1 MNADQPQLT
10 NPSHPVA
17 SMQRSGI
24 EGAPHQSRT
33 SLDGRAIPLTIEQ
46 RVENLERQVAS
57 IVRAGAAKIMAA
69 RGADKAPGAALPP
82 PEKPVD
88 PLAGIPDA
96 ATAPEV
102 RRVVCA
108 AILKLPH
115 GYRVIGPRHHDLVM
129 QTQDKWA
136 VEAGEYTEN
145 SRFPDRE
152 NQGFIDQY
160 GVFMTRTEAWQVA
173 LAAGQIRYRCGGD
186 TANGGTLYSENLY

>member
-1 MNADQPQLT
+1 MNTDQPQ
-10 NPSHPVA
+10 PSHPSQPVA
-17 SMQRSGI
+17 SMQRSEI
-24 EGAPHQSRT
+24 EEPA
-33 SLDGRAIPLTIEQ
+33 PLTLEQ

-57 IVRAGAAKIMAA
+57 IVRAGAANIMAA

-102 RRVVCA
+102 RYVVCA
-108 AILKLPH
+108 AIAATADYVCTSKES
-115 GYRVIGPRHHDLVM
+115 VIARHIAIAPRHGDSSIHAELTRW
-129 QTQDKWA
+129 QESIPDKIS
-136 VEAGEYTEN
+136 EITHT
-145 SRFPDRE
+145 
-152 NQGFIDQY
+152 QGFIDQY

>member
-1 MNADQPQLT
+1 MNTDQSQQT
-10 NPSHPVA
+10 DQSHPVA

-24 EGAPHQSRT
+24 EEPYPPNDMAKSFT
-33 SLDGRAIPLTIEQ
+33 ADMLPLTLEQ

-57 IVRAGAAKIMAA
+57 IVRAGAANIMAA

-108 AILKLPH
+108 AMQMLSRGNAPTLVLL
-115 GYRVIGPRHHDLVM
+115 GARHWDAVM
-129 QTQDKWA
+129 QQSITAHNINPSDYHK
-136 VEAGEYTEN
+136 E
-145 SRFPDRE
+145 
-152 NQGFIDQY
+152 QGFIDQY